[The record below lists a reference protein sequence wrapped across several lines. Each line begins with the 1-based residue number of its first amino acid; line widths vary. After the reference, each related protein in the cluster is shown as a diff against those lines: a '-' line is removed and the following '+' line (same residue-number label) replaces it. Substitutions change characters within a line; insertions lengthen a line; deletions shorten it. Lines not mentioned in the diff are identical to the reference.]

1 MSIGTA
7 VLTLEHDDAHPNV
20 TSGLAEKK
28 FRRGGGGGVV
38 PRFRT
43 LLLAALAL
51 CQLPTSA
58 SASAQS
64 AAASSQSAS
73 AAQTAPRPALD
84 PSDPARWQVPP
95 AELQALRFRELGP
108 FRGGRVTT
116 VAGVRSR
123 PHTFYFGA
131 TGGGVW
137 KTESAGQAW
146 TNISDHGI
154 PIGSIGAVAVAP
166 SDPDILYVGTGSD
179 AIRGN
184 VSTGRGV
191 YRSDDDGAT
200 WRYLGLRE
208 TGQIGRIR
216 IHPSDPDIAWL
227 AATGHPFGPNPERG
241 VYRTRDGGESW
252 ENVLFVSDSTG
263 AIELLMNERD
273 PDEIFAAMW
282 RAERKPWTMISGARE
297 GGIYRS
303 RDGGDS
309 WEKLAGGLPSGLI
322 GKIGIAQARSDPGR
336 LYAIIEAEPGSGI
349 YRTLNG
355 GDDWTLV
362 NDEPRLLGRPWYFHN
377 IFADPTD
384 ADVVYVAG
392 GGFHRST
399 DGAESFQTIRMP
411 HSDHHDLWVSPDNP
425 DVMVQGNDGGAV
437 VTVDGGRTW
446 SSQLNQAT
454 AEMYSVT
461 VDDQFPYRVY
471 GSQQDNSTLSLPSS
485 ATGTGISLQ
494 HWESHGG
501 CETGPVT
508 VHPTDPAIVVSGCF
522 GGRLAR
528 YNRRTEQFRQI
539 RPYPERQDG
548 APEREL
554 RYRIQWNA
562 PVLFSRH
569 DPDVLYHGSQ
579 YVAVSRDQGG
589 SWAVISPDLTGNDT
603 TKFGQ
608 AGGPITADVTGVE
621 IYSSLLQIA
630 EAPHDARVLWT
641 GSNDGRVH
649 LTRDGGATW
658 TDVTPP
664 QMPQPSTVNR
674 IDVSPHAPG
683 TAYLAAYR
691 YRLDDFRPFIY
702 GTRDFG
708 ATWTLLTDGANGL
721 PADHPTRVVREDP
734 ERTGLLYAGTEFGL
748 FVSFDAGANW
758 QPLQLNLAPSP
769 VTDLVV
775 HRGDLVVG
783 TQGRG
788 FWILDDITP
797 LRHVAVGEPAGDLV
811 LYPVRPA
818 YRTAAQ
824 ERDGHYVRDH
834 VYGAMIPRYMKAM
847 NPPEGATVYFNRPD
861 SAFGTI
867 EIHIMEGDGDPV
879 RTFADVTAGAGLN
892 RFNWNLDYPSGSA
905 AVAARAVPGRYTV
918 RIEAPEGEAS
928 ADFDVLMDP
937 RLEEEI
943 TVADLQAQFDYL
955 IRARDRL
962 DALEEA
968 LAGLRQVRGDA
979 ESARGAPDAN
989 EAIRGAAGRASSA
1002 LTAVEEVLV
1011 QPRGAGFA
1019 NPSRIRSHLR
1029 FVMTAASSQRGEDLD
1044 ARPTEQLIERL
1055 VDLEVELEGALTRL
1069 RGVYAD
1075 EVEELNAEL
1084 ESAGLERIRIPVVPG
1099 RRAVS

>member
-1 MSIGTA
+1 MTDSI
-7 VLTLEHDDAHPNV
+7 
-20 TSGLAEKK
+20 SRLA
-28 FRRGGGGGVV
+28 RR
-38 PRFRT
+38 
-43 LLLAALAL
+43 LAWGALAL
-51 CQLPTSA
+51 CHLPG
-58 SASAQS
+58 
-64 AAASSQSAS
+64 AA
-73 AAQTAPRPALD
+73 AAQTAPQAPLD
-84 PSDPARWQVPP
+84 PSDPAQWQVPP
-95 AELQALRFRELGP
+95 TELQALRFRELGP

-116 VAGVRSR
+116 VTGVRSK

-146 TNISDHGI
+146 ENISDHGI
-154 PIGSIGAVAVAP
+154 PIGSIGAVAVA
-166 SDPDILYVGTGSD
+166 SSNPDILYVGTGSD

-184 VSTGRGV
+184 VSAGRGV

-208 TGQIGRIR
+208 AGQIGRIR
-216 IHPSDPDIAWL
+216 IHPGDPDVAYL

-273 PDEIFAAMW
+273 PNELFAAMW

-309 WEKLAGGLPSGLI
+309 WEKLAGGLPSELI
-322 GKIGIAQARSDPGR
+322 GKIGIAQGRSDPSR
-336 LYAIIEAEPGSGI
+336 LYAIIEAAPGSGI

-355 GDDWTLV
+355 GDSWTLV
-362 NDEPRLLGRPWYFHN
+362 SDDPRLLGRPWYFYN

-392 GGFHRST
+392 GGFFRST
-399 DGAESFQTIRMP
+399 DGAETFERIAMP
-411 HSDHHDLWVSPDNP
+411 HSDHHDLWISPDNP
-425 DVMVQGNDGGAV
+425 AVMVQGNDGGVV

-446 SSQLNQAT
+446 SSQFNQPT

-461 VDDQFPYRVY
+461 VDNQFPYRVY

-485 ATGTGISLQ
+485 ATGTGIHIQ
-494 HWESHGG
+494 HWQSHGG

-508 VHPTDPAIVVSGCF
+508 IHPRDPAIVVSGCF

-589 SWAVISPDLTGNDT
+589 SWALISPDLTGNDT
-603 TKFGQ
+603 SKFGQ
-608 AGGPITADVTGVE
+608 AGGPITPDVTGVE

-630 EAPHDARVLWT
+630 ESPHDAGVLWT

-649 LTRDGGATW
+649 ITRDGGTTW
-658 TDVTPP
+658 TDITPP
-664 QMPQPSTVNR
+664 DMPQPATVNR
-674 IDVSPHAPG
+674 IDASAHAPG
-683 TAYLAAYR
+683 TAFLAAYR

-702 GTRDFG
+702 ATADFG

-721 PADHPTRVVREDP
+721 PPDRPTRVVREDP
-734 ERTGLLYAGTEFGL
+734 ERAGLLYAGTEFGL
-748 FVSFDAGANW
+748 FASFDAGAHW
-758 QPLQLNLAPSP
+758 QPLQLNLPPSP
-769 VTDLVV
+769 VTDLVL
-775 HRGDLVVG
+775 HRGDLVVA

-797 LRHVAVGEPAGDLV
+797 LRHVAAGAPAGDLV

-847 NPPEGATVYFNRPD
+847 NPPEGATIWFSRPPG
-861 SAFGTI
+861 AAGTVAV
-867 EIHIMEGDGDPV
+867 EILEGDGDPV
-879 RTFADVTAGAGLN
+879 RTFADVTAGPGLN
-892 RFNWNLDYPSGSA
+892 RFNWNLDYPAGSA
-905 AVAARAVPGRYTV
+905 GVAARAVPGMYAV
-918 RIEAPEGEAS
+918 RIEAPEGDAGAE
-928 ADFDVLMDP
+928 FEVRMDP

-943 TVADLQAQFDYL
+943 TVADLQEQFDYL

-962 DALEEA
+962 GELEEA
-968 LAGLRQVRGDA
+968 LDGLRQVRGEAEDA
-979 ESARGAPDAN
+979 SGGPDATD
-989 EAIRGAAGRASSA
+989 AIRGAAERASSA

-1044 ARPTEQLIERL
+1044 ARPTEQLLERL
-1055 VDLEVELEGALTRL
+1055 VDLETELEGALTQL
-1069 RGVYAD
+1069 RGVYAE
-1075 EVEELNAEL
+1075 EVGELNAEL
-1084 ESAGLERIRIPVVPG
+1084 ESAGLTPIRIPVVPG

>member
-1 MSIGTA
+1 MTN
-7 VLTLEHDDAHPNV
+7 HDV
-20 TSGLAEKK
+20 TSGLPNAATLRAQ
-28 FRRGGGGGVV
+28 FAARR
-38 PRFRT
+38 FT
-43 LLLAALAL
+43 LAILALAL
-51 CQLPTSA
+51 GQSA
-58 SASAQS
+58 SP
-64 AAASSQSAS
+64 AAAQATRPPPQSTGVAPSQSA
-73 AAQTAPRPALD
+73 RPPLD
-84 PSDPARWQVPP
+84 PSDPAHWLVPP
-95 AELQALRFRELGP
+95 AELQALQFRELGP

-116 VAGVRSR
+116 VTGVRGK

-146 TNISDHGI
+146 TNISGQGI
-154 PIGSIGAVAVAP
+154 PVGSIGAVTVA
-166 SDPDILYVGTGSD
+166 SSNPDILYVGTGSD

-191 YRSDDDGAT
+191 YRSDDDGTT

-208 TGQIGRIR
+208 AGQIGRIR
-216 IHPSDPDIAWL
+216 VHPDDPDVAYL

-241 VYRTRDGGESW
+241 VYRTRDGGSSW

-263 AIELLMNERD
+263 AIELLMNEHD
-273 PDEIFAAMW
+273 PNELFAAMW
-282 RAERKPWTMISGARE
+282 RGERKPWTMISGARE

-309 WEKLAGGLPSGLI
+309 WEKLGGGLPAGLI
-322 GKIGIAQARSDPGR
+322 GKLGITQAGSDPSR
-336 LYAIIEAEPGSGI
+336 LYAIIEADPGPGI
-349 YRTLNG
+349 YRSDDG
-355 GDDWTLV
+355 GDSWTLV
-362 NDEPRLLGRPWYFHN
+362 NDQGRLLGRPWYFYN

-384 ADVVYVAG
+384 PDVVYVAG

-399 DGAESFQTIRMP
+399 DGGVTFTTIAMP
-411 HSDHHDLWVSPDNP
+411 HSDHHDLWISPDDP
-425 DVMVQGNDGGAV
+425 DVMVQGNDGGAI
-437 VTVDGGRTW
+437 VTLDGGRTW
-446 SSQLNQAT
+446 STQLNQPT
-454 AEMYSVT
+454 SEMYSVT

-471 GSQQDNSTLSLPSS
+471 GSQQDNSTLSLPSA

-508 VHPTDPAIVVSGCF
+508 VHPRDPAIVVSGCF

-589 SWAVISPDLTGNDT
+589 SWTVMSPDLTGNDT
-603 TKFGQ
+603 TRFGQ

-630 EAPHDARVLWT
+630 ESPHDAGVLWT

-649 LTRDGGATW
+649 LTRDGGASW

-664 QMPQPSTVNR
+664 ELPQPSTVNR
-674 IDVSPHAPG
+674 IEVSPHQPG
-683 TAYLAAYR
+683 TAYVAVYR
-691 YRLDDFRPFIY
+691 YRLDDFRPY
-702 GTRDFG
+702 VYATRDFG
-708 ATWTLLTDGANGL
+708 ASWTPLTDGENGI

-734 ERTGLLYAGTEFGL
+734 EREGLLYAGTEFGL
-748 FVSFDAGANW
+748 FVSFDAGGNW

-775 HRGDLVVG
+775 HRGDLVVA

-797 LRHVAVGEPAGDLV
+797 LRHVVVAGEEDRAGRPPEQGAVSIGGLV
-811 LYPVRPA
+811 LYPVRTA

-824 ERDGHYVRDH
+824 EREGHYVRDH

-847 NPPEGATVYFNRPD
+847 NPPEGATIYFSRPVD
-861 SAFGTI
+861 ASGAVTVRI
-867 EIHIMEGDGDPV
+867 LEYDGDPV
-879 RTFADVTAGAGLN
+879 RSFEDVDAVSGLN

-905 AVAARAVPGRYTV
+905 GTAARAVPGRYAV
-918 RIEAPEGEAS
+918 LIEAPEGQVS
-928 ADFDVLMDP
+928 LDFEVRMDP

-962 DALEEA
+962 EALEEA
-968 LAGLRQVRGDA
+968 LGGLRQVRSDA
-979 ESARGAPDAN
+979 EGAADAEGSN
-989 EAIRGAAGRASSA
+989 EAIREAAERANSA
-1002 LTAVEEVLV
+1002 LTGVEEVLV

-1044 ARPTEQLIERL
+1044 ARPTDQLLERL
-1055 VDLEVELEGALTRL
+1055 GDLEADLEQAFTRL
-1069 RGVYAD
+1069 RGVYSD
-1075 EVEELNAEL
+1075 EVADLNARL
-1084 ESAGLERIRIPVVPG
+1084 EAAGLDPIEVPQVPG

>member
-1 MSIGTA
+1 MISSWQNDVTN
-7 VLTLEHDDAHPNV
+7 PNV
-20 TSGLAEKK
+20 TSGLPNRAA
-28 FRRGGGGGVV
+28 
-38 PRFRT
+38 RT
-43 LLLAALAL
+43 TRALALAALAVG
-51 CQLPTSA
+51 QL
-58 SASAQS
+58 
-64 AAASSQSAS
+64 AAST
-73 AAQTAPRPALD
+73 AAQTAPQPALD
-84 PSDPARWQVPP
+84 PSDPARWRVPT
-95 AELQALRFRELGP
+95 AELQALRYRELGP

-116 VAGVRSR
+116 VTGVRDR

-137 KTESAGQAW
+137 KTGSAGQAW
-146 TNISDHGI
+146 TNISDGGI

-166 SDPDILYVGTGSD
+166 SNPEILYVGTGSD

-208 TGQIGRIR
+208 AGQIGRIR
-216 IHPSDPDIAWL
+216 IHPDDPDMAWL

-241 VYRTRDGGESW
+241 VYRTRDGGASW

-263 AIELLMNERD
+263 AIELLMNEHD
-273 PDEIFAAMW
+273 PDELFAAMW
-282 RAERKPWTMISGARE
+282 RAERKPWTMISGASE

-322 GKIGIAQARSDPGR
+322 GKIGIAQSRSDPAR

-349 YRTLNG
+349 YRTRDG
-355 GDDWTLV
+355 GDSWMPV
-362 NDEPRLLGRPWYFHN
+362 NDRQRLLGRPWYFHN
-377 IFADPTD
+377 IFVDPTD

-399 DGAESFQTIRMP
+399 DGGATFSTIPMP
-411 HSDHHDLWVSPDNP
+411 HSDHHDLWISPDNP
-425 DVMVQGNDGGAV
+425 AVMVQGNDGGAV
-437 VTVDGGRTW
+437 VTVDGGQTW
-446 SSQLNQAT
+446 SSQLNQPT

-461 VDDQFPYRVY
+461 VDDGFPYRVY
-471 GSQQDNSTLSLPSS
+471 GSQQDNSTLSLPSA

-608 AGGPITADVTGVE
+608 AGGPITNDVTGVE

-630 EAPHDARVLWT
+630 ESPHDAGVLWT

-649 LTRDGGATW
+649 ITRDGGSTW

-664 QMPQPSTVNR
+664 DMPQPGTVNG
-674 IDVSPHAPG
+674 IDVSTHRPG
-683 TAYLAAYR
+683 TAWLAVYR

-708 ATWTLLTDGANGL
+708 ATWTLLTDGRNGL
-721 PADHPTRVVREDP
+721 PGDHPTRVVRADP
-734 ERTGLLYAGTEFGL
+734 EREGLLYAGTEFGL
-748 FVSFDAGANW
+748 FASFDAGANW
-758 QPLQLNLAPSP
+758 QPLQLNLPPSP

-775 HRGDLVVG
+775 HRGDLVVA

-797 LRHVAVGEPAGDLV
+797 LRHVEAGEPAGDLV

-847 NPPEGATVYFNRPD
+847 NPPEGATVYFSRP
-861 SAFGTI
+861 AGAAGTVAV
-867 EIHIMEGDGDPV
+867 EILEGDGDPV
-879 RTFADVTAGAGLN
+879 RTFADVTAGPGLN

-918 RIEAPEGEAS
+918 RIAAPEGEAS
-928 ADFDVLMDP
+928 ADFEVLMDP

-955 IRARDRL
+955 IRARARL
-962 DALEEA
+962 DALDEA
-968 LAGLRQVRGDA
+968 LGGLRQVREDA
-979 ESARGAPDAN
+979 GNAAGGPDAN
-989 EAIRGAAGRASSA
+989 EAIREAAGRASAA

-1044 ARPTEQLIERL
+1044 ARPTEQLLERL

-1069 RGVYAD
+1069 RGVYSD

-1084 ESAGLERIRIPVVPG
+1084 ESAGLERIRIPAVPG

>member
-1 MSIGTA
+1 MIATYI
-7 VLTLEHDDAHPNV
+7 DPRDPNV
-20 TSGLAEKK
+20 TSGLPKQATPST
-28 FRRGGGGGVV
+28 RA
-38 PRFRT
+38 
-43 LLLAALAL
+43 LALAALAVG
-51 CQLPTSA
+51 QLT
-58 SASAQS
+58 
-64 AAASSQSAS
+64 AAA
-73 AAQTAPRPALD
+73 AAQPALD
-84 PSDPARWQVPP
+84 PSDPAQWRVPP
-95 AELQALRFRELGP
+95 TQLQALRFRELGP

-116 VAGVRSR
+116 VAGVRGK

-146 TNISDHGI
+146 ENISDGGI

-166 SDPDILYVGTGSD
+166 SNPDILYVGTGSD

-191 YRSDDDGAT
+191 YRTDDDGAT

-216 IHPSDPDIAWL
+216 IHPDNPDVAYL

-241 VYRTRDGGESW
+241 VFRTRDGGESW
-252 ENVLFVSDSTG
+252 ENVLSVSDSTG
-263 AIELLMNERD
+263 AIELLMNEHD
-273 PDEIFAAMW
+273 PDELFAAMW

-303 RDGGDS
+303 RNGGDS
-309 WEKLAGGLPSGLI
+309 WERLAAGLPSELI
-322 GKIGIAQARSDPGR
+322 GKIGITQARSDPAR

-349 YRTLNG
+349 YRTREG
-355 GDDWTLV
+355 GDSWTLV
-362 NDEPRLLGRPWYFHN
+362 SEDPRLLGRPWYFYN

-384 ADVVYVAG
+384 PAVVYVAG
-392 GGFHRST
+392 GGFFRST
-399 DGAESFQTIRMP
+399 DGAESFESIPMP
-411 HSDHHDLWVSPDNP
+411 HSDHHDLWISPDNP
-425 DVMVQGNDGGAV
+425 AVMVQGNDGGAV

-446 SSQLNQAT
+446 STQFNQPT

-461 VDDQFPYRVY
+461 VDDRFPYRVY

-508 VHPTDPAIVVSGCF
+508 IHPLDPAIVVSGCF

-548 APEREL
+548 APESEL

-603 TKFGQ
+603 SKFGQ
-608 AGGPITADVTGVE
+608 AGGPITPDVTGVE

-630 EAPHDARVLWT
+630 ESPHDAGVLWT

-649 LTRDGGATW
+649 ITRDGGTTW
-658 TDVTPP
+658 TDVTPLDL
-664 QMPQPSTVNR
+664 PQPATVNR
-674 IDVSPHAPG
+674 IDASPHRPG
-683 TAYLAAYR
+683 TAFLAVYR
-691 YRLDDFRPFIY
+691 YRLDDFRPY
-702 GTRDFG
+702 VYATQDFG

-721 PADHPTRVVREDP
+721 PPDHPTRVVREDP
-734 ERTGLLYAGTEFGL
+734 ERPGLLYAGTEFGL
-748 FVSFDAGANW
+748 FASFDAGAHW
-758 QPLQLNLAPSP
+758 QPLQLNLPPSP

-775 HRGDLVVG
+775 HRGDLVVA

-797 LRHVAVGEPAGDLV
+797 LRHVEAGEPAGDLV

-818 YRTAAQ
+818 YRTAAR

-847 NPPEGATVYFNRPD
+847 NPPEGVTVYFNRPD
-861 SAFGTI
+861 NAI
-867 EIHIMEGDGDPV
+867 ETVEVYIREANGDPV
-879 RTFADVTAGAGLN
+879 RTFADVTAGPGLN
-892 RFNWNLDYPSGSA
+892 RFNWNLDYPAPRSGRVS
-905 AVAARAVPGRYTV
+905 ARAVPGIYAV
-918 RIEAPEGEAS
+918 LIEAAEGRVEIE
-928 ADFDVLMDP
+928 FEVRMDP

-962 DALEEA
+962 NALDEALE
-968 LAGLRQVRGDA
+968 GLRQVRTDA
-979 ESARGAPDAN
+979 GGAANRADAN
-989 EAIRGAAGRASSA
+989 DVIRDAAERANSA
-1002 LTAVEEVLV
+1002 LTGVEEVLV

-1019 NPSRIRSHLR
+1019 NPSRIRSHLQ
-1029 FVMTAASSQRGEDLD
+1029 FVMTAASAQRGEDLD
-1044 ARPTEQLIERL
+1044 ARPTEQLLERL
-1055 VDLEVELEGALTRL
+1055 VDLETELEGALARL
-1069 RGVYAD
+1069 RGVYAE
-1075 EVEELNAEL
+1075 EVGELNAEL
-1084 ESAGLERIRIPVVPG
+1084 ESAGLEPIRIPAVPG

>member
-1 MSIGTA
+1 MTN
-7 VLTLEHDDAHPNV
+7 HDV
-20 TSGLAEKK
+20 TSGFRNRAAPLA
-28 FRRGGGGGVV
+28 RALALTALALG
-38 PRFRT
+38 
-43 LLLAALAL
+43 LLAAAA
-51 CQLPTSA
+51 PTP
-58 SASAQS
+58 ASAQPPPRPGQ
-64 AAASSQSAS
+64 A
-73 AAQTAPRPALD
+73 APRPALD
-84 PSDPARWQVPP
+84 PSNPSHWLVPP

-116 VAGVRSR
+116 VAGVRGK

-146 TNISDHGI
+146 TNISDGGI

-166 SDPDILYVGTGSD
+166 SNPDVLYVGTGSD

-208 TGQIGRIR
+208 AGQIGRIR
-216 IHPSDPDIAWL
+216 IHPDDPDIAYL

-241 VYRTRDGGESW
+241 VHRTRDGGESW
-252 ENVLFVSDSTG
+252 EKVLFVSDSTG
-263 AIELLMNERD
+263 AIELLMNEHD
-273 PDEIFAAMW
+273 PDELFAAMW

-297 GGIYRS
+297 GGIHRS
-303 RDGGDS
+303 RDGGDT
-309 WEKLAGGLPSGLI
+309 WEKLGGGLPTGLI
-322 GKIGIAQARSDPGR
+322 GKIGIAQGRADPGR

-349 YRTLNG
+349 YRSLDG
-355 GDDWTLV
+355 GDNWTLV
-362 NDEPRLLGRPWYFHN
+362 NDDPRLLGRPWYFHN

-384 ADVVYVAG
+384 SDVVYVVG
-392 GGFHRST
+392 GGFFRSS
-399 DGAESFQTIRMP
+399 DGAESFSRVPMP
-411 HSDHHDLWVSPDNP
+411 HSDHHDLWISPDNP
-425 DVMVQGNDGGAV
+425 AVMVQGNDGGAV

-471 GSQQDNSTLSLPSS
+471 GSQQDNSTLSLPSA

-494 HWESHGG
+494 HWQSHGG

-508 VHPTDPAIVVSGCF
+508 VHPRDPAIVVSGCF

-608 AGGPITADVTGVE
+608 AGGPITPDVTGVE

-630 EAPHDARVLWT
+630 ESPHDPGVLWT

-664 QMPQPSTVNR
+664 DMPQPGTVNR
-674 IDVSPHAPG
+674 IEVSEHRPG
-683 TAYLAAYR
+683 TAWLAVYR

-702 GTRDFG
+702 GTDDFG
-708 ATWTLLTDGANGL
+708 ATWTLLTEGANGI
-721 PADHPTRVVREDP
+721 PRDHPTRVVREDP
-734 ERTGLLYAGTEFGL
+734 ERAGLLYAGTEFGL
-748 FVSFDAGANW
+748 FASFDAGANW
-758 QPLQLNLAPSP
+758 QPLQLDLPPSP

-797 LRHVAVGEPAGDLV
+797 LRHVAVGEPAGGLV

-847 NPPEGATVYFNRPD
+847 NPPEGATIHFRRPVD
-861 SAFGTI
+861 AEGTVAVSI
-867 EIHIMEGDGDPV
+867 VERDGDPV
-879 RTFADVTAGAGLN
+879 RTFADVAAGPGLN
-892 RFNWNLDYPSGSA
+892 RFNWNLDYPAGSA
-905 AVAARAVPGRYTV
+905 AVAARAVPGGYTV
-918 RIEAPEGEAS
+918 VIEAPEGAAS
-928 ADFDVLMDP
+928 ADFEVLMDP

-962 DALEEA
+962 DALDEALTGLRGVREEA
-968 LAGLRQVRGDA
+968 RTASSGADA
-979 ESARGAPDAN
+979 T
-989 EAIRGAAGRASSA
+989 EAIREAAASASAA

-1044 ARPTEQLIERL
+1044 ARPTEQLLERL
-1055 VDLEVELEGALTRL
+1055 VDLEVALEGALTRL
-1069 RGVYAD
+1069 RAVYTD
-1075 EVEELNAEL
+1075 EVGELNAEL
-1084 ESAGLERIRIPVVPG
+1084 ESAGLAPIRIPAVPG
-1099 RRAVS
+1099 RRPVS

>member
-1 MSIGTA
+1 MPA
-7 VLTLEHDDAHPNV
+7 VLGRVLVPAI
-20 TSGLAEKK
+20 LA
-28 FRRGGGGGVV
+28 FTICLPAG
-38 PRFRT
+38 P
-43 LLLAALAL
+43 ALA
-51 CQLPTSA
+51 
-58 SASAQS
+58 
-64 AAASSQSAS
+64 
-73 AAQTAPRPALD
+73 QTPPPPLD
-84 PSDPARWQVPP
+84 PSDPAHWLVPP
-95 AELQALRFRELGP
+95 TELQALQFRELGP

-116 VAGVRSR
+116 VTGVRGK

-146 TNISDHGI
+146 ANISGQGI
-154 PIGSIGAVAVAP
+154 HVGSIGAVAVAP
-166 SDPDILYVGTGSD
+166 SNPDILYVGTGSD

-208 TGQIGRIR
+208 AGQIGRIR
-216 IHPSDPDIAWL
+216 VHPDDPDIAYL

-241 VYRTRDGGESW
+241 VYRTRDGGSSW
-252 ENVLFVSDSTG
+252 DNVLFVSDSTG
-263 AIELLMNERD
+263 AIELLMNEHD
-273 PDEIFAAMW
+273 PDELFAAMW
-282 RAERKPWTMISGARE
+282 RGERKPWTMISGARE

-309 WEKLAGGLPSGLI
+309 WEKLGGGLPAGLI
-322 GKIGIAQARSDPGR
+322 GKLGITQAGSDPSR
-336 LYAIIEAEPGSGI
+336 LYAIIEADPGPGI
-349 YRTLNG
+349 YRSDDG
-355 GDDWTLV
+355 GDSWTLV
-362 NDEPRLLGRPWYFHN
+362 NDQGRLLGRPWYFYN

-384 ADVVYVAG
+384 PDVVYVAG

-399 DGAESFQTIRMP
+399 DGGATFTTIAMP
-411 HSDHHDLWVSPDNP
+411 HSDHHDLWISPDNP
-425 DVMVQGNDGGAV
+425 DVMVQGNDGGAI
-437 VTVDGGRTW
+437 VTLDGGRTW
-446 SSQLNQAT
+446 STQLNQPT
-454 AEMYSVT
+454 SEMYSVT

-471 GSQQDNSTLSLPSS
+471 GSQQDNSTLSLPSA

-508 VHPTDPAIVVSGCF
+508 VHPRDPAIVVSGCF

-562 PVLFSRH
+562 PVLFSSH

-589 SWAVISPDLTGNDT
+589 SWTVMSPDLTGNDT
-603 TKFGQ
+603 TRFGQ

-630 EAPHDARVLWT
+630 ESPHDAGVLWT

-649 LTRDGGATW
+649 LTRDGGASW

-664 QMPQPSTVNR
+664 ELPQPSTVNR
-674 IDVSPHAPG
+674 IEASPNQPG
-683 TAYLAAYR
+683 TAYLAVYR
-691 YRLDDFRPFIY
+691 YRLDDFRPY
-702 GTRDFG
+702 VYATRDFG
-708 ATWTLLTDGANGL
+708 ASWTLLTDGENGI

-734 ERTGLLYAGTEFGL
+734 EREGLLYAGTEFGL
-748 FVSFDAGANW
+748 FVSFDAGGNW
-758 QPLQLNLAPSP
+758 QPLQLNMAPSP

-775 HRGDLVVG
+775 HRGDLVVA

-788 FWILDDITP
+788 FWILDAITP
-797 LRHVAVGEPAGDLV
+797 LRHVAAGEEDRAGRPGGPEAVRAGGLV
-811 LYPVRPA
+811 LYPVRAA

-824 ERDGHYVRDH
+824 EREGHYVRDH

-847 NPPEGATVYFNRPD
+847 NPPEGATIYFSRPADASGSVTVRILD
-861 SAFGTI
+861 S
-867 EIHIMEGDGDPV
+867 DDDPV
-879 RTFADVTAGAGLN
+879 RTFSEVRAGPGLN
-892 RFNWNLDYPSGSA
+892 RFNWNLDYPSGA
-905 AVAARAVPGRYTV
+905 GGTAARAVPGRYAV
-918 RIEAPEGEAS
+918 LIEAPEGQVS
-928 ADFDVLMDP
+928 LDFEVLMDP

-955 IRARDRL
+955 IRARGP
-962 DALEEA
+962 
-968 LAGLRQVRGDA
+968 AG
-979 ESARGAPDAN
+979 SAR
-989 EAIRGAAGRASSA
+989 RGAGRAPPGA
-1002 LTAVEEVLV
+1002 LRRGRRRRRAGI
-1011 QPRGAGFA
+1011 QRRHPRGGGTGEFGPDRCRGGPRSAARRRVCEPVPDTQPPAVRDDRRECTAG
-1019 NPSRIRSHLR
+1019 
-1029 FVMTAASSQRGEDLD
+1029 RG
-1044 ARPTEQLIERL
+1044 
-1055 VDLEVELEGALTRL
+1055 
-1069 RGVYAD
+1069 
-1075 EVEELNAEL
+1075 
-1084 ESAGLERIRIPVVPG
+1084 PG
-1099 RRAVS
+1099 CAPNGPAP

>member
-1 MSIGTA
+1 MA
-7 VLTLEHDDAHPNV
+7 NPNV
-20 TSGLAEKK
+20 TSGLPNRAA
-28 FRRGGGGGVV
+28 RTT
-38 PRFRT
+38 RT
-43 LLLAALAL
+43 LSLAALAL
-51 CQLPTSA
+51 ACLATA
-58 SASAQS
+58 SAGQSSTAGAGAGESAPPPVRTARQP
-64 AAASSQSAS
+64 
-73 AAQTAPRPALD
+73 AQTPPPPALD
-84 PSDPARWQVPP
+84 PSDPAHWLVPP

-116 VAGVRSR
+116 VAGVRSK

-146 TNISDHGI
+146 TNISDGGI

-166 SDPDILYVGTGSD
+166 SDPEVLYVGTGSD

-208 TGQIGRIR
+208 AGQIGRIR
-216 IHPSDPDIAWL
+216 IHPDDPDIAYL
-227 AATGHPFGPNPERG
+227 AATGHPFGPNPQRG
-241 VYRTRDGGESW
+241 VYRTRDGGRSW

-263 AIELLMNERD
+263 AIELLMNEHD
-273 PDEIFAAMW
+273 PDELFAAMW

-303 RDGGDS
+303 RDGGDT

-322 GKIGIAQARSDPGR
+322 GKIGIAQGRSDPR
-336 LYAIIEAEPGSGI
+336 SLYAIIEAEPGSGI
-349 YRTLNG
+349 YRTRNG
-355 GDDWTLV
+355 GDSWILV
-362 NDEPRLLGRPWYFHN
+362 NDKPRLLGRPWYFHN
-377 IFADPTD
+377 IFVDPTD

-399 DGAESFQTIRMP
+399 DGAESFRTVPMP
-411 HSDHHDLWVSPDNP
+411 HSDHHDLWISPDNP
-425 DVMVQGNDGGAV
+425 AVMVQGNDGGAV

-446 SSQLNQAT
+446 SSQLNQPT

-494 HWESHGG
+494 HWQSHGG

-608 AGGPITADVTGVE
+608 AGGPITPDVTGVE

-630 EAPHDARVLWT
+630 ESPHDAGVLWT

-649 LTRDGGATW
+649 VTRDGGSTW
-658 TDVTPP
+658 TDITPP
-664 QMPQPSTVNR
+664 EMPQPSTVNR
-674 IDVSPHAPG
+674 IEVSEHAPG
-683 TAYLAAYR
+683 TAWLAVYR
-691 YRLDDFRPFIY
+691 YRLDDFRPHIY
-702 GTRDFG
+702 ATDDFG
-708 ATWTLLTDGANGL
+708 ATWTLLTDGANGI
-721 PADHPTRVVREDP
+721 PRDHPTRVVRADP
-734 ERTGLLYAGTEFGL
+734 ERAGLLYAGTEFGL
-748 FVSFDAGANW
+748 FASFDAGAHW
-758 QPLQLNLAPSP
+758 QPLQLNLPPSP

-797 LRHVAVGEPAGDLV
+797 LRHVAASEPAGDLV
-811 LYPVRPA
+811 LHPVRPA
-818 YRTAAQ
+818 HRTAAQ

-847 NPPEGATVYFNRPD
+847 NPPEGATVHFSRP
-861 SAFGTI
+861 AGAAGTVAVEII
-867 EIHIMEGDGDPV
+867 EADGDPV
-879 RTFADVTAGAGLN
+879 RTFEGVTAGPGLN
-892 RFNWNLDYPSGSA
+892 RFNWNLDYPAGSA

-918 RIEAPEGEAS
+918 RIEAPEGDAS
-928 ADFDVLMDP
+928 ADFEVLMDP

-943 TVADLQAQFDYL
+943 TIVDLQAQFDYL
-955 IRARDRL
+955 IRARARL

-968 LAGLRQVRGDA
+968 LTGLRQVRGDA
-979 ESARGAPDAN
+979 AAAASAPGTN
-989 EAIRGAAGRASSA
+989 EAIQEAAGRASAA

-1069 RGVYAD
+1069 RAVYTD
-1075 EVEELNAEL
+1075 EVEDLNGEL
-1084 ESAGLERIRIPVVPG
+1084 ESAGLEPISIPAVPG

>member
-1 MSIGTA
+1 MIPHA
-7 VLTLEHDDAHPNV
+7 V
-20 TSGLAEKK
+20 TSRLPRWATLAI
-28 FRRGGGGGVV
+28 
-38 PRFRT
+38 RT
-43 LLLAALAL
+43 LGLTALAVG
-51 CQLPTSA
+51 QLTSA
-58 SASAQS
+58 G
-64 AAASSQSAS
+64 
-73 AAQTAPRPALD
+73 AAQTAQSAPPPPLD
-84 PSDPARWQVPP
+84 PSDPAQWQVPP
-95 AELQALRFRELGP
+95 AELQAMHYRELGP

-116 VAGVRSR
+116 VTGVRSK

-146 TNISDHGI
+146 ENISDHGI

-166 SDPDILYVGTGSD
+166 SNPNVLYVGTGSD

-208 TGQIGRIR
+208 AGQIGRIR
-216 IHPSDPDIAWL
+216 IHPDDPDVAYL

-241 VYRTRDGGESW
+241 VFRTRDGGESW
-252 ENVLFVSDSTG
+252 ENILSVSDSTG

-273 PDEIFAAMW
+273 PDELFAAMW

-303 RDGGDS
+303 RDSGDS
-309 WEKLAGGLPSGLI
+309 WEKLAGGLPSELI
-322 GKIGIAQARSDPGR
+322 GKIGITQGRSDPAR

-349 YRTLNG
+349 YRSLNG
-355 GDDWTLV
+355 GDSWTLV
-362 NDEPRLLGRPWYFHN
+362 SDDPRLLGRPWYFYN

-384 ADVVYVAG
+384 PDVVYVAG
-392 GGFHRST
+392 GGFFRST
-399 DGAESFQTIRMP
+399 DGAESFESIPMP
-411 HSDHHDLWVSPDNP
+411 HSDHHDLWISPDNP
-425 DVMVQGNDGGAV
+425 AVMVQGNDGGVV

-446 SSQLNQAT
+446 SSQFNQPT

-494 HWESHGG
+494 HWQSHGG

-508 VHPTDPAIVVSGCF
+508 VHPRDPAIVVSGCF

-548 APEREL
+548 APESEL

-579 YVAVSRDQGG
+579 YVAVSRDEGG

-603 TKFGQ
+603 SKFGQ
-608 AGGPITADVTGVE
+608 AGGPITPDVTGVE

-630 EAPHDARVLWT
+630 ESPHDAGVLWT

-649 LTRDGGATW
+649 ITRDGGTTW
-658 TDVTPP
+658 TDITPP
-664 QMPQPSTVNR
+664 GMPQPATVNR
-674 IDVSPHAPG
+674 IDASPHAPG
-683 TAYLAAYR
+683 TAYMAVYR
-691 YRLDDFRPFIY
+691 YPLDDFRPFIY
-702 GTRDFG
+702 STEDFG

-721 PADHPTRVVREDP
+721 PPDHPTRVVRADP
-734 ERTGLLYAGTEFGL
+734 ERAGLLYAGTEFGL
-748 FVSFDAGANW
+748 FASFDAGAHW
-758 QPLQLNLAPSP
+758 QPLQLNLPPSP

-775 HRGDLVVG
+775 HRGDLVVA

-797 LRHVAVGEPAGDLV
+797 LRHVEAGEPAGDLV
-811 LYPVRPA
+811 LYPVRA
-818 YRTAAQ
+818 TYRTAAQ
-824 ERDGHYVRDH
+824 EREGHYVRDH
-834 VYGAMIPRYMKAM
+834 VYGAMIPRYMKAR
-847 NPPEGATVYFNRPD
+847 NPPEGATFYFSRPPD
-861 SAFGTI
+861 ATGTVTVR
-867 EIHIMEGDGDPV
+867 IMERDGDPV
-879 RTFADVTAGAGLN
+879 RTFTDVAAGPGLN
-892 RFNWNLDYPSGSA
+892 RFNWNLDYPPPRSGRVS
-905 AVAARAVPGRYTV
+905 ARAVPGIYAVMIEEADGIPFVGTEFEV
-918 RIEAPEGEAS
+918 R
-928 ADFDVLMDP
+928 MDP

-962 DALEEA
+962 DALGEA
-968 LAGLRQVRGDA
+968 LEGLRQVRSDA
-979 ESARGAPDAN
+979 GGAADRSEAN
-989 EAIRGAAGRASSA
+989 DAIRDAAERANSA
-1002 LTAVEEVLV
+1002 LTGVEEVLV

-1019 NPSRIRSHLR
+1019 NPSRIRSHLQ

-1044 ARPTEQLIERL
+1044 ARPTEQLLERL
-1055 VDLEVELEGALTRL
+1055 VDLETELEGALTRL
-1069 RGVYAD
+1069 RGVYSD
-1075 EVEELNAEL
+1075 EVAELNAEL
-1084 ESAGLERIRIPVVPG
+1084 ESAGLEPIRIPAVPG

>member
-1 MSIGTA
+1 MAI
-7 VLTLEHDDAHPNV
+7 
-20 TSGLAEKK
+20 
-28 FRRGGGGGVV
+28 
-38 PRFRT
+38 RT
-43 LLLAALAL
+43 LGLTALTVG
-51 CQLPTSA
+51 QLTSA
-58 SASAQS
+58 A
-64 AAASSQSAS
+64 
-73 AAQTAPRPALD
+73 AAQTAQSAPPPPLD
-84 PSDPARWQVPP
+84 PSDPAQWQVPP
-95 AELQALRFRELGP
+95 AELQALRYRELGP

-116 VAGVRSR
+116 VTGVRTK

-146 TNISDHGI
+146 ENISDHGI

-166 SDPDILYVGTGSD
+166 SNPDVLYVGTGSD

-208 TGQIGRIR
+208 AGQIGRIR
-216 IHPSDPDIAWL
+216 IHPDDPDVAYL

-241 VYRTRDGGESW
+241 VFRTRDGGQSW
-252 ENVLFVSDSTG
+252 ENVLSVSDSTG
-263 AIELLMNERD
+263 AIELLMNEHD
-273 PDEIFAAMW
+273 PDELFAAMW

-309 WEKLAGGLPSGLI
+309 WEKLAGGLPSELI
-322 GKIGIAQARSDPGR
+322 GKIGITQGRSDPAR
-336 LYAIIEAEPGSGI
+336 LYAIIEAAPGSGI
-349 YRTLNG
+349 YRSLNG
-355 GDDWTLV
+355 GDSWTLV
-362 NDEPRLLGRPWYFHN
+362 SDDPRLLGRPWYFYN

-384 ADVVYVAG
+384 PDVVYVAG
-392 GGFHRST
+392 GGFFRST
-399 DGAESFQTIRMP
+399 DGAESFESIPMP
-411 HSDHHDLWVSPDNP
+411 HSDHHDLWISPDNP
-425 DVMVQGNDGGAV
+425 AVMVQGNDGGVV

-446 SSQLNQAT
+446 SSQFNQPT

-508 VHPTDPAIVVSGCF
+508 VHPRDPAIVVSGCF

-548 APEREL
+548 APESEL

-579 YVAVSRDQGG
+579 YVAVSRDEGG

-603 TKFGQ
+603 SKFGQ
-608 AGGPITADVTGVE
+608 AGGPITPDVTGVE

-630 EAPHDARVLWT
+630 ESPHDAGVLWT

-649 LTRDGGATW
+649 ITRDGGTTW
-658 TDVTPP
+658 TDITPP
-664 QMPQPSTVNR
+664 GMPQPATVNR
-674 IDVSPHAPG
+674 IDASPHAPG
-683 TAYLAAYR
+683 SAYMAVYR

-702 GTRDFG
+702 STADFG

-721 PADHPTRVVREDP
+721 PPDHPTRVVREDT
-734 ERTGLLYAGTEFGL
+734 ERAGLLYAGTEFGL
-748 FVSFDAGANW
+748 FASFDAGAHW
-758 QPLQLNLAPSP
+758 QPLQLNLPPSP

-775 HRGDLVVG
+775 HRGDLVVA

-797 LRHVAVGEPAGDLV
+797 LRHVEAGEPAGDLV

-824 ERDGHYVRDH
+824 EREGHYVRDH
-834 VYGAMIPRYMKAM
+834 VYGAMIPRYMKAR
-847 NPPEGATVYFNRPD
+847 NPPEGATFYFRRPPD
-861 SAFGTI
+861 ATGTVTVR
-867 EIHIMEGDGDPV
+867 IMERDGDPV
-879 RTFADVTAGAGLN
+879 RTYTDVAAGPGLN
-892 RFNWNLDYPSGSA
+892 RFNWNLDYPPPRSGRVS
-905 AVAARAVPGRYTV
+905 ARAVPGIYAVIIEEADGSFVGTEFEV
-918 RIEAPEGEAS
+918 R
-928 ADFDVLMDP
+928 MDP

-962 DALEEA
+962 DALDDA
-968 LAGLRQVRGDA
+968 LEGLRQVRNDA
-979 ESARGAPDAN
+979 GGAADRSEAN
-989 EAIRGAAGRASSA
+989 DAIRGAAERANSA
-1002 LTAVEEVLV
+1002 LTDVEEVLV

-1019 NPSRIRSHLR
+1019 NPSRIRSHLQ

-1044 ARPTEQLIERL
+1044 ARPTDQLLERL
-1055 VDLEVELEGALTRL
+1055 VDLETELEGALTRL
-1069 RGVYAD
+1069 RGVYSD
-1075 EVEELNAEL
+1075 EVAELNAEL
-1084 ESAGLERIRIPVVPG
+1084 ESAGLEPIQVPAVPG

>member
-1 MSIGTA
+1 MTDSI
-7 VLTLEHDDAHPNV
+7 
-20 TSGLAEKK
+20 SRLA
-28 FRRGGGGGVV
+28 RR
-38 PRFRT
+38 
-43 LLLAALAL
+43 LAWGALAL
-51 CQLPTSA
+51 CHLPG
-58 SASAQS
+58 
-64 AAASSQSAS
+64 
-73 AAQTAPRPALD
+73 AQTAPQAPLD
-84 PSDPARWQVPP
+84 PSDPAQWQVPP
-95 AELQALRFRELGP
+95 TELQALRFRELGP

-116 VAGVRSR
+116 VAGVRTK

-146 TNISDHGI
+146 ENISDHGI
-154 PIGSIGAVAVAP
+154 PIGSIGAVAVAQ
-166 SDPDILYVGTGSD
+166 SNPDVLYVGTGSD

-208 TGQIGRIR
+208 AGQIGRIR
-216 IHPSDPDIAWL
+216 IHPDDPDVAYL

-263 AIELLMNERD
+263 AIELLMNEHD
-273 PDEIFAAMW
+273 PDELFAAMW

-309 WEKLAGGLPSGLI
+309 WEKLAGGLPSELI
-322 GKIGIAQARSDPGR
+322 GKIGIAQGRSDPSR
-336 LYAIIEAEPGSGI
+336 LYAIIEAAPGSGI

-355 GDDWTLV
+355 GDSWTLV
-362 NDEPRLLGRPWYFHN
+362 SDDPRLLGRPWYFYN

-384 ADVVYVAG
+384 PDVVYVAG
-392 GGFHRST
+392 GGFFRST
-399 DGAESFQTIRMP
+399 DGAETFERIAMP
-411 HSDHHDLWVSPDNP
+411 HSDHHDLWISPDNP
-425 DVMVQGNDGGAV
+425 AVMVQGNDGGVV

-446 SSQLNQAT
+446 SSQFNQPT

-461 VDDQFPYRVY
+461 VDNQFPYRVY

-485 ATGTGISLQ
+485 ATGTGIHLQ
-494 HWESHGG
+494 HWQSHGG

-508 VHPTDPAIVVSGCF
+508 VHPLDPAIVVSGCF

-603 TKFGQ
+603 SKFGQ
-608 AGGPITADVTGVE
+608 AGGPITPDVTGVE

-630 EAPHDARVLWT
+630 ESPHDAGVLWT

-649 LTRDGGATW
+649 ITRDGGTTW
-658 TDVTPP
+658 TDITPP
-664 QMPQPSTVNR
+664 DMPQPATVNR
-674 IDVSPHAPG
+674 IDASPHAPG
-683 TAYLAAYR
+683 TAFLAAYR
-691 YRLDDFRPFIY
+691 YRLDDFRPFVY
-702 GTRDFG
+702 ATRDFG
-708 ATWTLLTDGANGL
+708 ATWAFLTDGANGL
-721 PADHPTRVVREDP
+721 PPDRPTRVVREDP
-734 ERTGLLYAGTEFGL
+734 ERAGLLYAGTEFGL
-748 FVSFDAGANW
+748 FASFDAGAHW
-758 QPLQLNLAPSP
+758 QPLQLNLPPSP

-775 HRGDLVVG
+775 HRGDLVVA

-797 LRHVAVGEPAGDLV
+797 LRHVAAGAPAGDLV

-847 NPPEGATVYFNRPD
+847 NPPEGATIYFSRPQG
-861 SAFGTI
+861 ATGTVTVR
-867 EIHIMEGDGDPV
+867 IMEQDGDPV
-879 RTFADVTAGAGLN
+879 RTFEDVAAGPGLN
-892 RFNWNLDYPSGSA
+892 RFNWNLDYPAGSA
-905 AVAARAVPGRYTV
+905 AIAARAVPGIYAVMIEEAEGVPFVGAEFEV
-918 RIEAPEGEAS
+918 R
-928 ADFDVLMDP
+928 MDP

-943 TVADLQAQFDYL
+943 TVADLQEQFDYL

-962 DALEEA
+962 GELEGALE
-968 LAGLRQVRGDA
+968 GLRQVRGEA
-979 ESARGAPDAN
+979 EGASGGPDATD
-989 EAIRGAAGRASSA
+989 AIRGAAERASSA

-1044 ARPTEQLIERL
+1044 ARPTQQLLERL
-1055 VDLEVELEGALTRL
+1055 VDLETELEGALTRL
-1069 RGVYAD
+1069 RRVYAE
-1075 EVEELNAEL
+1075 EVGDLNAEL
-1084 ESAGLERIRIPVVPG
+1084 ESAGLTPIRIPPVPG

>member
-1 MSIGTA
+1 MA
-7 VLTLEHDDAHPNV
+7 KPNV
-20 TSGLAEKK
+20 TSGLLNQAA
-28 FRRGGGGGVV
+28 
-38 PRFRT
+38 RT
-43 LLLAALAL
+43 TRALALAALAAG
-51 CQLPTSA
+51 QMATA
-58 SASAQS
+58 T
-64 AAASSQSAS
+64 
-73 AAQTAPRPALD
+73 AAQTVAQPALD

-95 AELQALRFRELGP
+95 AELQALRYRELGP

-116 VAGVRSR
+116 VTGVRSKS
-123 PHTFYFGA
+123 HTFYFGA

-146 TNISDHGI
+146 VNISDHGI

-166 SDPDILYVGTGSD
+166 SDPEVLYVGTGSD

-191 YRSDDDGAT
+191 YRSDDDGGN

-208 TGQIGRIR
+208 AGQIGRIR
-216 IHPSDPDIAWL
+216 IHPNNPDVAYL
-227 AATGHPFGPNPERG
+227 TATGHPFGPNPERG
-241 VYRTRDGGESW
+241 VYRTGDGGQSW

-263 AIELLMNERD
+263 AIELLMNEHD
-273 PDEIFAAMW
+273 PDELFAAMW

-309 WEKLAGGLPSGLI
+309 WQKLAGGLPSGLT
-322 GKIGIAQARSDPGR
+322 GKIGIAQGRSDPR
-336 LYAIIEAEPGSGI
+336 TLYAIIEAEPGSGI
-349 YRTLNG
+349 YRTRDG
-355 GDDWTLV
+355 GDSWMLV
-362 NDEPRLLGRPWYFHN
+362 NDEQRLLGRPWYFHN
-377 IFADPTD
+377 IFVDPTD

-399 DGAESFQTIRMP
+399 DGAESFRTVPMP
-411 HSDHHDLWVSPDNP
+411 HSDHHDLWISPDNP
-425 DVMVQGNDGGAV
+425 AVMVQGNDGGAV

-446 SSQLNQAT
+446 SSQLNQPT

-548 APEREL
+548 APESEL

-562 PVLFSRH
+562 PVLFSRR
-569 DPDVLYHGSQ
+569 DADVLYHGSQ

-630 EAPHDARVLWT
+630 ESPHDAGVLWT

-649 LTRDGGATW
+649 ITRDGGSTW

-664 QMPQPSTVNR
+664 DMPQPATVNR
-674 IDVSPHAPG
+674 IDVSAHRPG
-683 TAYLAAYR
+683 TAWLAVYR
-691 YRLDDFRPFIY
+691 YRLDDFRPYIY
-702 GTRDFG
+702 GTADFG
-708 ATWTLLTDGANGL
+708 STWTLLTDGRNGL
-721 PADHPTRVVREDP
+721 PGDHPTRVVRADP
-734 ERTGLLYAGTEFGL
+734 EREGLLYAGTEFGL
-748 FVSFDAGANW
+748 FASFDAGANW
-758 QPLQLNLAPSP
+758 QPLQLNLPPSP

-797 LRHVAVGEPAGDLV
+797 LRHVAVGAPAGGLV
-811 LYPVRPA
+811 LYPVRAA

-847 NPPEGATVYFNRPD
+847 NPPEGATFYFSRPAD
-861 SAFGTI
+861 ATGTVTVR
-867 EIHIMEGDGDPV
+867 IMERDGDPV
-879 RTFADVTAGAGLN
+879 RTFTDVAAGPGLN
-892 RFNWNLDYPSGSA
+892 RFNWNLDYPPPRSGRVS
-905 AVAARAVPGRYTV
+905 ARAVPGIYAV
-918 RIEAPEGEAS
+918 LIED
-928 ADFDVLMDP
+928 ADGIPSVGTEFEVLMDP

-962 DALEEA
+962 DELDEALE
-968 LAGLRQVRGDA
+968 GLRQVRSDA
-979 ESARGAPDAN
+979 SVAADRDDATD
-989 EAIRGAAGRASSA
+989 AIREAAERAASA
-1002 LTAVEEVLV
+1002 LTGVEEVLV

-1019 NPSRIRSHLR
+1019 NPSRIRSHLQ

-1044 ARPTEQLIERL
+1044 ARPTEQLLERL
-1055 VDLEVELEGALTRL
+1055 VDLEVALEGALTRL
-1069 RGVYAD
+1069 RGVYTD

-1084 ESAGLERIRIPVVPG
+1084 ESAGLERIRIPAVPG

>member
-1 MSIGTA
+1 MNSA
-7 VLTLEHDDAHPNV
+7 TLKMEHNVTNHDV
-20 TSGLAEKK
+20 TSGSPNQATRLAW
-28 FRRGGGGGVV
+28 
-38 PRFRT
+38 
-43 LLLAALAL
+43 ALAL
-51 CQLPTSA
+51 GALAHCHLAVPA
-58 SASAQS
+58 AAQS
-64 AAASSQSAS
+64 VRAGAGGEASTPAQSV
-73 AAQTAPRPALD
+73 RLPALN

-116 VAGVRSR
+116 VTGVRDR

-146 TNISDHGI
+146 ANISDGGI

-166 SDPDILYVGTGSD
+166 SNPDVLYVGTGSD

-191 YRSDDDGAT
+191 YRSDDDGAN

-208 TGQIGRIR
+208 AGQIGRIR
-216 IHPSDPDIAWL
+216 IHPDDPDVAYL

-263 AIELLMNERD
+263 AIELLMNEHN
-273 PDEIFAAMW
+273 PDELFAAMW
-282 RAERKPWTMISGARE
+282 RGERKPWTMISGARE
-297 GGIYRS
+297 GGIYRT

-309 WEKLAGGLPSGLI
+309 WEKLAGGLPSGLV
-322 GKIGIAQARSDPGR
+322 GKIGIAQGRSDPGR
-336 LYAIIEAEPGSGI
+336 LYAIIEAAPGSGI
-349 YRTLNG
+349 YRSLDG
-355 GDDWTLV
+355 GDSWTLV
-362 NDEPRLLGRPWYFHN
+362 NDEQRLLGRPWYFYN

-384 ADVVYVAG
+384 PDVVYVAG
-392 GGFHRST
+392 GGFFRSS
-399 DGAESFQTIRMP
+399 DGAESFRPVPMP
-411 HSDHHDLWVSPDNP
+411 HSDHHDLWILPDNP
-425 DVMVQGNDGGAV
+425 AVMVQGNDGGAV

-446 SSQLNQAT
+446 SSQLNQPT

-461 VDDQFPYRVY
+461 VDDRFPYRVY

-508 VHPTDPAIVVSGCF
+508 VHPRDPAIVVSGCF

-548 APEREL
+548 APESEL

-589 SWAVISPDLTGNDT
+589 SWSVISPDLTGNDT

-608 AGGPITADVTGVE
+608 AGGPITPDVTGVE

-630 EAPHDARVLWT
+630 ESPHDAGVLWT

-649 LTRDGGATW
+649 LTRDGGSTW
-658 TDVTPP
+658 TNVTPP
-664 QMPQPSTVNR
+664 DLPQPSTVNR
-674 IDVSPHAPG
+674 IDVSPHRPG
-683 TAYLAAYR
+683 TAWLAVYR
-691 YRLDDFRPFIY
+691 YRLDDFRPYIY
-702 GTRDFG
+702 ATDDFG
-708 ATWTLLTDGANGL
+708 ATWTLLTDGANGI
-721 PADHPTRVVREDP
+721 PRDHPTRVVRADP
-734 ERTGLLYAGTEFGL
+734 ERAGLLYAGTEFGL
-748 FVSFDAGANW
+748 FASFDAGANW
-758 QPLQLNLAPSP
+758 QPLQLNLPPSP

-775 HRGDLVVG
+775 HRGDLVLA

-797 LRHVAVGEPAGDLV
+797 LRHVAAGEPADGLV

-847 NPPEGATVYFNRPD
+847 NPREGATIYFSRPVG
-861 SAFGTI
+861 A
-867 EIHIMEGDGDPV
+867 EGAVTVRILEVDGDTV
-879 RTFADVTAGAGLN
+879 RTFENVAASPGLN

-905 AVAARAVPGRYTV
+905 SVAARAVPGRYAVLVEESDGIPFAGTEFEV
-918 RIEAPEGEAS
+918 R
-928 ADFDVLMDP
+928 MDP

-955 IRARDRL
+955 IGARDRL
-962 DALEEA
+962 EA
-968 LAGLRQVRGDA
+968 LDEALGGLRQVREDA
-979 ESARGAPDAN
+979 QGAAGGPGAN
-989 EAIRGAAGRASSA
+989 EAIREAADRASSA

-1044 ARPTEQLIERL
+1044 ARPTEQLLERL
-1055 VDLEVELEGALTRL
+1055 VDLETELEGALARL

-1075 EVEELNAEL
+1075 EVGELNAEL
-1084 ESAGLERIRIPVVPG
+1084 ESAGLEPIRIPVVPG

>member
-1 MSIGTA
+1 MKAG
-7 VLTLEHDDAHPNV
+7 
-20 TSGLAEKK
+20 
-28 FRRGGGGGVV
+28 RGWAVV
-38 PRFRT
+38 PAVVART
-43 LLLAALAL
+43 VGTGVLAL
-51 CQLPTSA
+51 CCLAAP
-58 SASAQS
+58 AQS
-64 AAASSQSAS
+64 APASSPQSA
-73 AAQTAPRPALD
+73 QRPALD
-84 PSDPARWQVPP
+84 PSDPAQWRIPP
-95 AELQALRFRELGP
+95 AELQALSFRELGP

-116 VAGVRSR
+116 VAGVRGK

-146 TNISDHGI
+146 ENISDHGI

-166 SDPDILYVGTGSD
+166 SNPAVLYVGTGSD

-191 YRSDDDGAT
+191 YRSDNDGAT

-208 TGQIGRIR
+208 AGQIGRIR
-216 IHPSDPDIAWL
+216 IHPDDPDIAWL

-252 ENVLFVSDSTG
+252 ENILFVSDSTG
-263 AIELLMNERD
+263 AIELLMNEHD
-273 PDEIFAAMW
+273 PDELFAAMW

-309 WEKLAGGLPSGLI
+309 WEKLGGGLPSELI
-322 GKIGIAQARSDPGR
+322 GKIGITQARSDPAR
-336 LYAIIEAEPGSGI
+336 LYAIIEAAPGSGI
-349 YRTLNG
+349 YRTLDG
-355 GDDWTLV
+355 GDSWTLV

-384 ADVVYVAG
+384 PDVVYVAG

-399 DGAESFQTIRMP
+399 DGGATFATIPMP
-411 HSDHHDLWVSPDNP
+411 HSDHHDLWISPDNP
-425 DVMVQGNDGGAV
+425 AVMVQGNDGGAV
-437 VTVDGGRTW
+437 VTVDGGQTW
-446 SSQLNQAT
+446 SSQLNQPT

-471 GSQQDNSTLSLPSS
+471 GSQQDNSTLSLPSA

-508 VHPTDPAIVVSGCF
+508 IHPTDPAIVVSGCF

-579 YVAVSRDQGG
+579 YVAVSNDQGG

-630 EAPHDARVLWT
+630 ESPHDARVLWT

-649 LTRDGGATW
+649 ITRDGGASW
-658 TDVTPP
+658 TDITPAE
-664 QMPQPSTVNR
+664 MPQPSTVNR
-674 IDVSPHAPG
+674 IDASPHLPG
-683 TAYLAAYR
+683 TAFLAAYR

-702 GTRDFG
+702 ATQDFG
-708 ATWTLLTDGANGL
+708 TTWTLLTDGADGL
-721 PADHPTRVVREDP
+721 PPDHPTRVVREDP
-734 ERTGLLYAGTEFGL
+734 ERAGLLYAGTEFGL
-748 FVSFDAGANW
+748 YVSFDAGAHW
-758 QPLQLNLAPSP
+758 QPLQLNLPPSP

-797 LRHVAVGEPAGDLV
+797 LRHVEAGEPAGDVV
-811 LYPVRPA
+811 LYPVRA
-818 YRTAAQ
+818 VYRTAAQ

-834 VYGAMIPRYMKAM
+834 VYGAMIPRYMKAR
-847 NPPEGATVYFNRPD
+847 NPPEGMTVYFSRP
-861 SAFGTI
+861 AGAEGTVAVRI
-867 EIHIMEGDGDPV
+867 LERDGDLV
-879 RTFADVTAGAGLN
+879 RAFEDVAAGPGLN
-892 RFNWNLDYPSGSA
+892 RFNWNLDYPAGSA
-905 AVAARAVPGRYTV
+905 AVAARAVPGIYAV
-918 RIEAPEGEAS
+918 MVEAPEGMHGTE
-928 ADFDVLMDP
+928 FEVLMDP

-979 ESARGAPDAN
+979 ESAGSGADAS
-989 EAIRGAAGRASSA
+989 EAIRGAAERASSA

-1029 FVMTAASSQRGEDLD
+1029 FVMTAASAQRGEDLD
-1044 ARPTEQLIERL
+1044 ARPTAQLIERL
-1055 VDLEVELEGALTRL
+1055 GDLEAELEGALTRL
-1069 RGVYAD
+1069 RGVYVE
-1075 EVEELNAEL
+1075 EVGELNAEL
-1084 ESAGLERIRIPVVPG
+1084 ESAGLTPIRIPAVPG

>member
-1 MSIGTA
+1 MISES
-7 VLTLEHDDAHPNV
+7 EHIVTNPDV
-20 TSGLAEKK
+20 TSGWAVPDVLGRVLVPAILA
-28 FRRGGGGGVV
+28 FTIG
-38 PRFRT
+38 
-43 LLLAALAL
+43 
-51 CQLPTSA
+51 LPVGPA
-58 SASAQS
+58 R
-64 AAASSQSAS
+64 
-73 AAQTAPRPALD
+73 AQTPPPPLD
-84 PSDPARWQVPP
+84 PSDPAHWLVPP
-95 AELQALRFRELGP
+95 VELQALQFRELGP

-116 VAGVRSR
+116 VAGVRGK

-137 KTESAGQAW
+137 KTGSAGQAW
-146 TNISDHGI
+146 ANISGQSI
-154 PIGSIGAVAVAP
+154 PVGSIGAVAVAP
-166 SDPDILYVGTGSD
+166 SSPDILYVGTGSD

-191 YRSDDDGAT
+191 YRSDDDGAI

-208 TGQIGRIR
+208 AGQIGRIR
-216 IHPSDPDIAWL
+216 VHPDDPDVAYL
-227 AATGHPFGPNPERG
+227 AATGHPFGPNSERG
-241 VYRTRDGGESW
+241 VFRTRDGGRSW

-263 AIELLMNERD
+263 AIELLMNEHD
-273 PDEIFAAMW
+273 PDELFAAMW
-282 RAERKPWTMISGARE
+282 RGERKPWTMISGARE

-303 RDGGDS
+303 RNGGDS
-309 WEKLAGGLPSGLI
+309 WEKLGGGLPAGLI
-322 GKIGIAQARSDPGR
+322 GKLGIAQAGSDPSR
-336 LYAIIEAEPGSGI
+336 LYAIIEADPGPGI
-349 YRTLNG
+349 YRSDDG
-355 GDDWTLV
+355 GDSWALV
-362 NDEPRLLGRPWYFHN
+362 NDQGRLLGRPWYFHN
-377 IFADPTD
+377 IFADPVD
-384 ADVVYVAG
+384 PDVVYVAG

-399 DGAESFQTIRMP
+399 DGGATFTTIPMP
-411 HSDHHDLWVSPDNP
+411 HSDHHDLWISPDDP

-437 VTVDGGRTW
+437 VTMDGGRTW
-446 SSQLNQAT
+446 SSQLNQPT

-471 GSQQDNSTLSLPSS
+471 GSQQDNSTLSLPSA

-508 VHPTDPAIVVSGCF
+508 VHPRDPAIVVSGCF

-589 SWAVISPDLTGNDT
+589 SWTVMSPDLTGNDT
-603 TKFGQ
+603 TRFGQ

-630 EAPHDARVLWT
+630 ESPHDRGVLWT

-649 LTRDGGATW
+649 LTRDGGSTW
-658 TDVTPP
+658 TDVTPAE
-664 QMPQPSTVNR
+664 MPQPGTVNR
-674 IDVSPHAPG
+674 IEASPHRPG
-683 TAYLAAYR
+683 TAYLAVYR
-691 YRLDDFRPFIY
+691 YPLDDFHPYVY

-708 ATWTLLTDGANGL
+708 ASWTLLTDGENGL

-734 ERTGLLYAGTEFGL
+734 EREGLLYAGTEFGL
-748 FVSFDAGANW
+748 FVSFDAGGNW

-775 HRGDLVVG
+775 HRGDLVVA

-797 LRHVAVGEPAGDLV
+797 LRHVVAAGEDIGAGRPGGPEAVRAGGLV
-811 LYPVRPA
+811 LYPVRAA

-824 ERDGHYVRDH
+824 EREGHYVRDH
-834 VYGAMIPRYMKAM
+834 VYGAMIPRYMKAR
-847 NPPEGATVYFNRPD
+847 NPSEGASVHFSRPADASGTVTVRILE
-861 SAFGTI
+861 S
-867 EIHIMEGDGDPV
+867 DGDLV
-879 RTFADVTAGAGLN
+879 RSFDNVDAGPGLN
-892 RFNWNLDYPSGSA
+892 RFTWNLDYPSGSA
-905 AVAARAVPGRYTV
+905 GTAARAVPGRYAV
-918 RIEAPEGEAS
+918 LIEAPEGQVGL
-928 ADFDVLMDP
+928 DFDVLMDP

-968 LAGLRQVRGDA
+968 LGGLRQVRSDAGDA
-979 ESARGAPDAN
+979 AGAQGSND
-989 EAIRGAAGRASSA
+989 AIREAAERANSA
-1002 LTAVEEVLV
+1002 LTGVEEVLV
-1011 QPRGAGFA
+1011 QPDGAGFA

-1044 ARPTEQLIERL
+1044 ARPTEQLVERL
-1055 VDLEVELEGALTRL
+1055 GDLEAELEQAFTRL
-1069 RGVYAD
+1069 RGVYSD
-1075 EVEELNAEL
+1075 EVADLNARL
-1084 ESAGLERIRIPVVPG
+1084 EAAGLDPIEIPLVPG